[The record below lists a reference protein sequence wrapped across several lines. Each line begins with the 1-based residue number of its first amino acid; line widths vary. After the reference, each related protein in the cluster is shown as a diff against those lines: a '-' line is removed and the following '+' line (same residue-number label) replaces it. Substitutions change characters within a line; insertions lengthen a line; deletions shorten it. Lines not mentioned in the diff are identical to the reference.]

1 VDRFDRIYELDKLL
15 RTARRGLT
23 GAALRER
30 LECSRATLGRVVED
44 MRTFLDAPIVYD
56 RTANVYH
63 YAGSETHTYELPGL
77 WFNPSELY
85 ALLAAQRLLESVQ
98 PGLLGPV
105 IAPLCRRIE
114 RILQAERLSSGEVA
128 RRVRILSIGTRP
140 RAGEHFQTVAG
151 ALMGRRR
158 LRIRYHGRA
167 RDETSDR
174 SVSPQRLVHYR
185 DNWYLDAWCH
195 RVRGLRTFALDRI
208 LAARPLT
215 TPASDIPD
223 PDLDAHFATAYGIFA
238 GEPSATAV
246 LRFGPERARWVAE
259 ERWHPD
265 QQGRALEGGGYE
277 LCLPYGDPRELVMDI
292 LKYGPDVE
300 VLAPEALRAAVAER
314 LEEAARQYREA
325 GARPEPQMPSPAG
338 VRPSPAKIKKSA
350 AAPNRPQSPQ

>member
-1 VDRFDRIYELDKLL
+1 MDRFDRIYELDKLL

-30 LECSRATLGRVVED
+30 LECSRATLGRVVDD

-56 RTANVYH
+56 RARNLYR

-140 RAGEHFQTVAG
+140 RSGEHFQAVAG

-167 RDETSDR
+167 RDEVSDR
-174 SVSPQRLVHYR
+174 SVSPERLVHYR
-185 DNWYLDAWCH
+185 DNWYLDAWCY
-195 RVRGLRTFALDRI
+195 RARGLRTFALDRI
-208 LAARPLT
+208 LAARPLR
-215 TPASDIPD
+215 ASAREIPD
-223 PDLDAHFATAYGIFA
+223 AELDAHFATAYGIFA

-265 QQGRALEGGGYE
+265 QQGRMLEDGGYE
-277 LCLPYGDPRELVMDI
+277 LRLPYGDPRELVMDI

-300 VLAPEALRAAVAER
+300 VLAPETLRALVAER
-314 LEEAARQYREA
+314 LEDAARQYREA
-325 GARPEPQMPSPAG
+325 GARPEPQTPPPTG
-338 VRPSPAKIKKSA
+338 IRPA
-350 AAPNRPQSPQ
+350 AAKSKDRTVSSDRP